1 MSKFATGL
9 LAGLGQGLGV
19 MGGGMLRDIQ
29 ADDDEARAQRRAK
42 MLAEIQR
49 EHQRTLRQDN
59 LDFQTDPK
67 NVERV
72 RAVAKGDELAK
83 LDPELVGAR
92 AKAKSGEILGT
103 ADAEAQAA
111 GKRQA
116 AVSDETLRELYPG
129 QVLTRGG
136 KRVEENKRPTSQE
149 VQDRLY
155 SEGLKTSGRS
165 GGGGGGG
172 GGGSSPYER
181 MDEADKVQVQATNK
195 QINDISSAMTK
206 GLADG
211 SLSADKADP
220 GYKSYQALLVQR
232 RQAEMAR
239 DAVMRKYAEESPG
252 SGAPRDDP
260 LGLRGGA
267 GGGNKAP
274 AAGGSGGQIDPK
286 DNRAKIL
293 ADELKKARAAGNADD
308 VKALESELGK
318 LPKDVRQ
325 SVLDRIRNES
335 AAPAPAPAPAAPNK
349 APAQAPAPAAAAQPP
364 GLLDKLG
371 SKLATWRAENAADWD
386 KAEALIAK
394 KKRGE
399 PWTPEE
405 KREARRLHLN

>member
-49 EHQRTLRQDN
+49 ENQRTLRQDD
-59 LDFQTDPK
+59 LDFKTDPK

-83 LDPELVGAR
+83 FDPELVGAR
-92 AKAKSGEILGT
+92 AAARSGEIRGT
-103 ADAEAQAA
+103 AQAEAEAA

-116 AVSDETLRELYPG
+116 AISDETLRELYPG

-136 KRVEENKRPTSQE
+136 KRVEENTRPTSQE
-149 VQDRLY
+149 VQGRLY
-155 SEGLKTSGRS
+155 DEGLKTSGR
-165 GGGGGGG
+165 G
-172 GGGSSPYER
+172 GGGSSSYER
-181 MDEADKVQVQATNK
+181 MDEADKVQVQETNRE
-195 QINDISSAMTK
+195 INDISSAMTK

-220 GYKSYQALLVQR
+220 GYKSYQALMVQR

-252 SGAPRDDP
+252 SSAPREDP

-267 GGGNKAP
+267 GGGTGGGSKAP
-274 AAGGSGGQIDPK
+274 AGGTSGGQIDPK

-308 VKALESELGK
+308 VKALQSEVDK

-325 SVLDRIRNES
+325 AVLDRIRNDS

-349 APAQAPAPAAAAQPP
+349 APAQAPAPAPAAAAQSP
-364 GLLDKLG
+364 GLLSQLG
-371 SKLATWRAENAADWD
+371 NRLSAWQASNAAEGAR
-386 KAEALIAK
+386 AEALRAK
-394 KKRGE
+394 IRRGE
-399 PWTPEE
+399 RLTPEE
-405 KREARRLHLN
+405 QQEARRLGVN

>member
-49 EHQRTLRQDN
+49 EHQRTLRQDD
-59 LDFQTDPK
+59 LDFRTDPK

-136 KRVEENKRPTSQE
+136 KLVEENKRPTSQE

-155 SEGLKTSGRS
+155 SEGLKTSGR
-165 GGGGGGG
+165 GGGGGG

-195 QINDISSAMTK
+195 QINDISAAMTK

-220 GYKSYQALLVQR
+220 GYKSYQALMVQR

-239 DAVMRKYAEESPG
+239 DAVMRKYADETPG

-260 LGLRGGA
+260 LGLRGGNGGGSGGGSKAPA
-267 GGGNKAP
+267 GGG
-274 AAGGSGGQIDPK
+274 GGQIDPK

-308 VKALESELGK
+308 VKALQSEVDK

-325 SVLDRIRNES
+325 AVLDRIRNES

-349 APAQAPAPAAAAQPP
+349 APAPAPAAAAQPP

-371 SKLATWRAENAADWD
+371 SKLAAWRAENAADWD